1 MAKKIPVSST
11 HVPLQ
16 GGLGGFD
23 FSALGELTSGNPT
36 SPGPSDTDTNRGSD
50 VKPGRIVLRREKS
63 GRGGKVVVIVDGFH
77 DGWTLDAIANLG
89 KLARQSCG
97 CGGTVVDRHIEL
109 QGDQPARV
117 RQFFENKG
125 FRVAGV

>member
-23 FSALGELTSGNPT
+23 FSALGELPPGNPS
-36 SPGPSDTDTNRGSD
+36 SPEPSDTDKNSGATI
-50 VKPGRIVLRREKS
+50 KPGRIVLRREKS
-63 GRGGKVVVIVDGFH
+63 GRGGKVVVIVEGFH
-77 DGWTLDAIANLG
+77 DGWTSHAIANLG
-89 KLARQSCG
+89 NLARQSCG
-97 CGGTVVDRHIEL
+97 CGGTAADRHIEL

-117 RQFFENKG
+117 RQFFESQG

>member
-1 MAKKIPVSST
+1 MTKKIQVSST

-23 FSALGELTSGNPT
+23 FSALGELPEGT
-36 SPGPSDTDTNRGSD
+36 SPLPASPDKDDEPS
-50 VKPGRIVLRREKS
+50 KAGRIVLRREKS
-63 GRGGKVVVIVDGFH
+63 GRGGKVVLIVDGFH
-77 DGWTLDAIANLG
+77 DGWTQDAIVELART
-89 KLARQSCG
+89 ARQSCG
-97 CGGTVVDRHIEL
+97 CGGTVENRSIEL

-117 RQFFENKG
+117 RQFFEARG